1 MDFTPIE
8 DYGIIGNLETCAL
21 VSREGAIDW
30 CCLPFIDSPSLF
42 SALLDREGGQFII
55 QPETSFES
63 EQHYI
68 DRTNVLQTEFRTD
81 SGEATVTDFMPV
93 TGERKTEQPGIRAL
107 YRKVTCT
114 EGSVDLGIEFRPQF
128 DYARAQTT
136 VEPVTGGV
144 FATGANWHAFLSSPI
159 SLQTETGSNTAL
171 TSTSLEEDDTLWFV
185 LQYSM
190 VAPREP
196 EECEQLLND
205 TIEFWRDWAH
215 SCDRSEC
222 LFAGT
227 GHDQIVRSELLLKLL
242 TYRETGAISA
252 APTTSLPED
261 IGGVRNW
268 DYRFS
273 WIRDGAMTIRALTN
287 LGHIHES
294 KEYLNR
300 FLRLSREADPADIQP
315 LYGVEGETDLTEEE
329 LEHLSGYQDSRPVR
343 IGNEAAEQQQFDVY
357 GEIVLT
363 IYQLLWS
370 DRTIAEED
378 WHAVREIS
386 EYVCDNWQ
394 GKDAGIWEVRGGP
407 KHLVYSKVMCWVAI
421 DRSIALAEQE
431 NFEAPLERW
440 RDTRETIKETV
451 LENGYDDELGSFTQA
466 FGTQALDATGL
477 LIPLTGFLPFDDPR
491 VEGTIET
498 IRDRLGAGDGLLYR
512 YEEDDLPGEE
522 GAFVLCSFWLVDVLA
537 LSGRTDEAWEVFENV
552 LSHTNSLGLLSEE
565 IDPETGA
572 FLGNYPQAFSH
583 IGLINSALYLR
594 EAEYDWATVEPFGE
608 PTLEQEHAELERKR
622 R

>member
-8 DYGIIGNLETCAL
+8 EYGIIGNLETCAL
-21 VSREGAIDW
+21 VSEGGSIDW

-42 SALLDREGGQFII
+42 SALLDREGGRFVI
-55 QPETSFES
+55 QPETDFES
-63 EQHYI
+63 EQHYL
-68 DRTNVLQTEFRTD
+68 DRTNVLQTTFRTNA
-81 SGEATVTDFMPV
+81 GTVTVTDFMPV
-93 TGERKTEQPGIRAL
+93 TESDRTEQPRVRAL
-107 YRKVTCT
+107 YRKVSCT
-114 EGSVDLGIEFRPQF
+114 EGNVDLGVEFRPRF
-128 DYARAQTT
+128 DYDRPQTT
-136 VEPVTGGV
+136 VEPVTDGV
-144 FATGANWHAFLSSPI
+144 VATGANWRAFLSSPV
-159 SLQTETGSNTAL
+159 SFQTEEDTAR
-171 TSTSLEEDDTLWFV
+171 SSCSLEEGDTLWFV

-190 VAPREP
+190 VVPREP
-196 EECEQLLND
+196 DECERLLNE
-205 TIEFWRDWAH
+205 TISFWRDWAH

-222 LFAGT
+222 LFSGT

-242 TYRETGAISA
+242 TYRETGAITA

-273 WIRDGAMTIRALTN
+273 WIRDGAMTVRALTN
-287 LGHIHES
+287 LGHIHEA

-300 FLRLSREADPADIQP
+300 FLHLSREADPAEIQP
-315 LYGVEGETDLTEEE
+315 LYGVEGDIDLTEEE
-329 LEHLSGYQDSRPVR
+329 LEHLSGYRDSRPVR
-343 IGNEAAEQQQFDVY
+343 IGNKAAEQQQFDVY
-357 GEIVLT
+357 GEIVLA

-370 DRTIAEED
+370 DRTIAAED
-378 WHAVREIS
+378 WHAVREIA

-394 GKDAGIWEVRGGP
+394 EKDAGIWEVRGGP
-407 KHLVYSKVMCWVAI
+407 KHLVYSKVMCWMAL

-431 NFEAPLERW
+431 GFEAPIERW
-440 RDTRETIKETV
+440 GDTRQAIKETV
-451 LENGYDDELGSFTQA
+451 LENGFDDELNSFTQA
-466 FGTQALDATGL
+466 FENRTLDATGL

-491 VEGTIET
+491 VEGTIEA

-512 YEEDDLPGEE
+512 YEADDLPGEE
-522 GAFVLCSFWLVDVLA
+522 GAFILCSFWLVDVLA

-552 LSHTNSLGLLSEE
+552 LSYTNSLGLLSEE
-565 IDPETGA
+565 IDPETGE

-608 PTLEQEHAELERKR
+608 PTLEQEQADLEREQR
-622 R
+622 